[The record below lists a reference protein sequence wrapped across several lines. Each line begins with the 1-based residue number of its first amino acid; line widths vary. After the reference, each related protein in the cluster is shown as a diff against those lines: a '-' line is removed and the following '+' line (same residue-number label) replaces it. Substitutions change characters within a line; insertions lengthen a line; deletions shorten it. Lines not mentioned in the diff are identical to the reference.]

1 LKLLKR
7 RHIALDSIK
16 IAANASQHKALS

>member
-7 RHIALDSIK
+7 RHIALDSTK